1 MTVPDPSTIIA
12 ICTPR
17 GSGGVGLVRLSGP
30 QALPIGRVLFRSR
43 PVLGHRVRHVT
54 YGRVVDGEGR
64 PVDAALAWYLEGPA
78 TYTGEDVVEISTHG
92 SDAVLDLVVDRGK
105 QLGAH
110 MAQPGEFTRRA
121 FLHGRIDLLQAEAVA
136 DLIQAQSA
144 GSLQAAY
151 GILGGELSD
160 RVRLLREDLVDVL
173 ARLETLLDFSDDVD
187 ADEIGNLD
195 ATMERVEQGAAG
207 LVGSF
212 AGARARLR
220 GFTVVLA
227 GRPNAGKST
236 LFNAL
241 LGEERSIVTQV
252 PGTTRDWVEGHANW
266 SGESVR
272 LVDTAGLRD
281 SADAVEQAGVERT
294 RQQMKAADLV
304 LLIVDGSDSASTD
317 RIDRQ
322 GLDRAT
328 QITVI
333 SKADLPQ
340 SRPAEFEGEEAIVV
354 SARTGDGLQ
363 ALREAIL
370 RHLPTKRGKG
380 EAAPL
385 RERHRD
391 ALAATAEATGRARR
405 LLAENAP
412 EVAAMELQAGLR
424 SVGELLG
431 ERVDE
436 AVLDRI
442 FSEFCIGK

>member
-110 MAQPGEFTRRA
+110 LAQPGEFTRRA

>member
-110 MAQPGEFTRRA
+110 LAQPGEFTRRA

-304 LLIVDGSDSASTD
+304 LLIADGSDSASTD

>member
-110 MAQPGEFTRRA
+110 LAQPGEFTRRA

-187 ADEIGNLD
+187 AAEIGNLD

-241 LGEERSIVTQV
+241 LGEERSIVTHV

-304 LLIVDGSDSASTD
+304 LLIVDGSDRASTD
-317 RIDRQ
+317 PIDSQ

-340 SRPAEFEGEEAIVV
+340 ARPAEFEGEEAIVV

-370 RHLPTKRGKG
+370 RRLPTKRGKG

-391 ALAATAEATGRARR
+391 ALAATAEATRRARR

>member
-110 MAQPGEFTRRA
+110 LAQPGEFTRRA

-391 ALAATAEATGRARR
+391 ARAATAEATGRARR

>member
-1 MTVPDPSTIIA
+1 MGAPDPSTIIA

-30 QALPIGRVLFRSR
+30 QALPIGRGLFRSR
-43 PVLGHRVRHVT
+43 PVLGHRARHVT
-54 YGRVVDGEGR
+54 YGRVVDAEGR

-110 MAQPGEFTRRA
+110 LAQPGEFTRRA

-136 DLIQAQSA
+136 DLIHAQSA

-151 GILGGELSD
+151 GILGGELSH
-160 RVRLLREDLVDVL
+160 RVRLLRDDLVDVL
-173 ARLETLLDFSDDVD
+173 ARLESLLDFSDDVD
-187 ADEIGNLD
+187 AAEIGNLD
-195 ATMERVEQGAAG
+195 ATMERVEQGAVG
-207 LVGSF
+207 LVDSF
-212 AGARARLR
+212 AGARARLK

-281 SADAVEQAGVERT
+281 SADTVEQAGVERT

-304 LLIVDGSDSASTD
+304 LLIVDGSDRSFTD
-317 RIDRQ
+317 PIDRRTLE
-322 GLDRAT
+322 GAP

-333 SKADLPQ
+333 SKADLSQ
-340 SRPAEFEGEEAIVV
+340 GRPAEFKAEEAVVV

-370 RHLPTKRGKG
+370 GRLPTRRGNG
-380 EAAPL
+380 AAAPL

-391 ALAATAEATGRARR
+391 ALATMAEATGRARG

-431 ERVDE
+431 ENVDE